1 MIRPTPRP
9 PRGELPPP
17 LCERKGEGEKD
28 GRNREEGKWELSSAP
43 SSAAGGPHP
52 MHSKLQHCEVRLG
65 GNLFAWGIWASRG
78 QQRHSRNPASPFR
91 GLSLCLRG
99 SRAAA
104 RLCFSEASINRRRH
118 QLEGP
123 KRWTEEADRAG
134 KLLKMA
140 RANESGAAAPAMMDT
155 KPHFV
160 RDEGVECC

>member
-1 MIRPTPRP
+1 MIRTTPRAVSCG
-9 PRGELPPP
+9 RR
-17 LCERKGEGEKD
+17 CAKERKGEGEKD
-28 GRNREEGKWELSSAP
+28 GRNREEGKWELSSAA

-65 GNLFAWGIWASRG
+65 GNLFAWGCSMQRV

-118 QLEGP
+118 QLEEG
-123 KRWTEEADRAG
+123 RTEATDG
-134 KLLKMA
+134 Q
-140 RANESGAAAPAMMDT
+140 SGETVKNGSHGRTKVAP
-155 KPHFV
+155 P
-160 RDEGVECC
+160 RRP